1 MAAKPAALSSGSET
15 TTLASLSLA
24 EKHKKSDRITPKSPP
39 YPQPMPADP
48 LVGNSK
54 LLSII
59 PDSILPESKGSLQSE
74 AGLNK
79 NDYDN
84 NLNMGNITELLQYGM
99 D

>member
-1 MAAKPAALSSGSET
+1 
-15 TTLASLSLA
+15 
-24 EKHKKSDRITPKSPP
+24 
-39 YPQPMPADP
+39 MPADP
-48 LVGNSK
+48 LVGNAK

-84 NLNMGNITELLQYGM
+84 NLNTGNITESLQFGM

>member
-1 MAAKPAALSSGSET
+1 
-15 TTLASLSLA
+15 
-24 EKHKKSDRITPKSPP
+24 
-39 YPQPMPADP
+39 MPADP

-59 PDSILPESKGSLQSE
+59 PDSILPGPKGSLQSE

-84 NLNMGNITELLQYGM
+84 NLNTGNITEPLQFGM